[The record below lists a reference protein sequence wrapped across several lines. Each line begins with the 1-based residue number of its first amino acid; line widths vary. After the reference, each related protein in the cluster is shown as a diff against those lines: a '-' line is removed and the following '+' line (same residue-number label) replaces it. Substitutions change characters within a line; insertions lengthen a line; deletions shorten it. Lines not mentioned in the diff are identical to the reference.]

1 LAEER
6 GSEREQP
13 LAGDAVRDV
22 PQDKLA
28 TCTHFG
34 ISSLLSRRESI
45 PEWGLS
51 ERRNETKAL
60 CCFPIRNCSKRDFIA
75 VPATI
80 SICVQKTAA
89 CPTRHFFLWVWLHY
103 RRGGPL
109 KLNRCIKIQGY

>member
-1 LAEER
+1 MTPKAKISIFPAVEYRFLEACLKEKE
-6 GSEREQP
+6 SEREQP

-51 ERRNETKAL
+51 ERRNETKTL
-60 CCFPIRNCSKRDFIA
+60 CCFSIRNCSKRDFIA

-80 SICVQKTAA
+80 YICVQ
-89 CPTRHFFLWVWLHY
+89 
-103 RRGGPL
+103 
-109 KLNRCIKIQGY
+109 